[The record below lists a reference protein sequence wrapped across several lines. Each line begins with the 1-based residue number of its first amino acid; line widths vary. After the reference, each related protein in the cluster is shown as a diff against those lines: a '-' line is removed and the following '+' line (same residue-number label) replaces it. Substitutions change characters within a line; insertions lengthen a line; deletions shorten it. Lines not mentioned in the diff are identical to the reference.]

1 MSDTPE
7 KIEQLIVATD
17 DPKDKAVLLI
27 LLEMGKSLS
36 ENTKLTKELHAE
48 FRLHAQEE
56 VALIIKGRFLWR
68 LLLAAALAAQG
79 ILGWYFTRH
88 LDAFEKLQARVA
100 EMSLAIATHQETH
113 RQSERFADQMKGM
126 QGP

>member
-36 ENTKLTKELHAE
+36 ENTKLTKELHGE
-48 FRLHAQEE
+48 FREHAKEE

-68 LLLAAALAAQG
+68 VLLTAALAAQG
-79 ILGWYFTRH
+79 VLGWYFTRH
-88 LDAFEKLQARVA
+88 LDAFEKLQIRVA

-113 RQSERFADQMKGM
+113 RQAERFADMKGM
-126 QGP
+126 GP